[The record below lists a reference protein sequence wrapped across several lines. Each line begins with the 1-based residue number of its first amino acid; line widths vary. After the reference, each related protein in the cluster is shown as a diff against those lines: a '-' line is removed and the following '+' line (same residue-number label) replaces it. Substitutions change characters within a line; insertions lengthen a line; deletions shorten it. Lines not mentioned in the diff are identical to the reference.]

1 MEKSAFYQHFKMIT
15 GCTPLQYQKSIR
27 LNHARSL
34 ILKSDLPITQIA
46 YQVGYESAMQFS
58 RKYKHMFGTI

>member
-1 MEKSAFYQHFKMIT
+1 MIT

-34 ILKSDLPITQIA
+34 ILTSDLPITQIA
-46 YQVGYESAMQFS
+46 YQVGYESASQFS
-58 RKYKHMFGTI
+58 REYKRMFGTI

>member
-1 MEKSAFYQHFKMIT
+1 MIT

-46 YQVGYESAMQFS
+46 YQVGYESASQFS
-58 RKYKHMFGTI
+58 REYKRMFGTI

>member
-27 LNHARSL
+27 LNHAKSL
-34 ILKSDLPITQIA
+34 ILKSDLPITQTA
-46 YQVGYESAMQFS
+46 YQVGYESANQFS
-58 RKYKHMFGTI
+58 REYKRISSTI